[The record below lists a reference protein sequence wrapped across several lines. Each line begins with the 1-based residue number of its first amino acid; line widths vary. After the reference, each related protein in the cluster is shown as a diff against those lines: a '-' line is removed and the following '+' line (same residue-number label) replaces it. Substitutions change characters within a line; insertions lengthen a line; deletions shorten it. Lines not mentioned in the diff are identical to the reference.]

1 MPKSKPRSRGSES
14 RVKKM
19 SLIPTE
25 TVSKLDALLSRQL
38 AKPEPPTNP
47 AVDRYDTVTKDLESA
62 IQSGDPVAIQ
72 LANQNWQREYNKFKE
87 TLYSRPVTTSM
98 PTTTRSTSPPP
109 SPPPTPTPTPI
120 ISDDDEE
127 DEEER
132 AAREA
137 EEKERAAKDPYHT
150 PPTSVESVATPSSP
164 ATPMSPPKVV
174 KDKSGK
180 VALRY
185 RCSECHKYFRNQG
198 ALTRHWRDKHSELG
212 ETPRASSSKTKKQT
226 GSGII
231 FYPASSKR

>member
-1 MPKSKPRSRGSES
+1 MPKSKPRSGGSES

-38 AKPEPPTNP
+38 AKPRTPTNP
-47 AVDRYDTVTKDLESA
+47 AVDRYDTVTKALESA

-87 TLYSRPVTTSM
+87 TLYSGPVTTSM
-98 PTTTRSTSPPP
+98 PTTTRSTSPPT
-109 SPPPTPTPTPI
+109 PPPTPTP
-120 ISDDDEE
+120 SDDDEE

-132 AAREA
+132 AARERVA
-137 EEKERAAKDPYHT
+137 MERAVRDLYHIEPVT
-150 PPTSVESVATPSSP
+150 TPSSP
-164 ATPMSPPKVV
+164 VTPIMSPPKVA

-180 VALRY
+180 VTVRY
-185 RCSECHKYFRNQG
+185 RCSECDRDFGNQG
-198 ALTRHWRDKHSELG
+198 ALTRHFREKHPGG
-212 ETPRASSSKTKKQT
+212 ETPRSKIPIISKTKEQT